1 MWWGAAGRCPRVC
14 EEVKGN
20 LEEPALYRGFCLL
33 VILRHP
39 PTSSAEAHTPTRGH
53 VCSVTAVTPRILI
66 MLRNE
71 SSLLSSGV
79 IYFCLQLMFR
89 ALGIHGHLLLSDCT
103 LAWFW
108 VAHSPPSRL
117 VLCSFHIHFG
127 WSVPPSV
134 SPGLS
139 LPFFSSVVTA

>member
-1 MWWGAAGRCPRVC
+1 MQREDAPEFARRS
-14 EEVKGN
+14 KGIWRS
-20 LEEPALYRGFCLL
+20 LYCTEASVFRS
-33 VILRHP
+33 P
-39 PTSSAEAHTPTRGH
+39 PPISSAEAHTPTRGH
-53 VCSVTAVTPRILI
+53 ICSVTAVTPRILI

-89 ALGIHGHLLLSDCT
+89 ALGIHGHLLLSGCN

-127 WSVPPSV
+127 WSFPPSV